1 MTPYTV
7 ALTGGI
13 ASGKSEVERRF
24 AALGVPVIDADRIAR
39 ELVEPG
45 QAALQAIVDT
55 FGTSILNADG
65 SLDRAAMRSR
75 VFADLAARQQLE
87 AILHPRIREQMK
99 ADAIAAAGDYV
110 MLAIPLLVESGT
122 AYEWANRILVVD
134 APSEMQMQRLLQRPG
149 IDAATA
155 EAILAAQTTREQRLA
170 IADDVIDNSGP
181 IAALDKIVLHLHQRY
196 QSLAARSH
204 D

>member
-24 AALGVPVIDADRIAR
+24 VALGVPVIDADRIAR

-55 FGTSILNADG
+55 FGASILNADG
-65 SLDRAAMRSR
+65 SLDRVAMRSR

-99 ADAIAAAGDYV
+99 TDAIAAAGDYV
-110 MLAIPLLVESGT
+110 MLAIPLLVESGA
-122 AYEWANRILVVD
+122 AYEWADRILVVD
-134 APSEMQMQRLLQRPG
+134 VPREVQMQRLLQRPG
-149 IDAATA
+149 IDAAMA

-181 IAALDKIVLHLHQRY
+181 ITALDKIVLHLHERY
-196 QSLAARSH
+196 QSLARSRA
-204 D
+204 